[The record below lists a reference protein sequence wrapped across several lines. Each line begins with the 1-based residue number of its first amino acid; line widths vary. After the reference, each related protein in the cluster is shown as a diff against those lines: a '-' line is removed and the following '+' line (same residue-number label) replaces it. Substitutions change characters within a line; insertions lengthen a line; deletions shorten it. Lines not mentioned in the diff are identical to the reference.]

1 MRNSQSLQI
10 ITSPS
15 SLSVMHL
22 RNSSA
27 LLSSPSTQLQL
38 EFLGKW
44 LGAKRLHRGNTEECL
59 QEKSKEFKKWGL
71 RINRGEGGPDK
82 FRGAC
87 GEAEWI
93 RRQSEGFEG
102 KFVVVSL
109 SFATRVWE
117 EGRFIDESIQG
128 GVSGGTSQCL
138 SLCNPNRETC
148 MHVGVF
154 SVVIKLYD
162 LFVPS
167 GCRVGSSVLNLPKD
181 FWLLLLEASVRVST
195 LDRKLYL
202 VSVFVCLWIFF
213 LQSKTELWCVA
224 IVWWQCWQSVGKGKT
239 EIAIYYFD
247 RMCTVCVRP
256 YMCFHRTHI

>member
-1 MRNSQSLQI
+1 
-10 ITSPS
+10 
-15 SLSVMHL
+15 MHL

-195 LDRKLYL
+195 LERKFYL
-202 VSVFVCLWIFF
+202 VSVFVCLNIFSTVENRIMMCRNC
-213 LQSKTELWCVA
+213 LMTMLTVCRKRKNRNCNIL
-224 IVWWQCWQSVGKGKT
+224 CWQDVYCMCET
-239 EIAIYYFD
+239 IYVFPQNTYIKNKEQSFAF
-247 RMCTVCVRP
+247 C
-256 YMCFHRTHI
+256 CF